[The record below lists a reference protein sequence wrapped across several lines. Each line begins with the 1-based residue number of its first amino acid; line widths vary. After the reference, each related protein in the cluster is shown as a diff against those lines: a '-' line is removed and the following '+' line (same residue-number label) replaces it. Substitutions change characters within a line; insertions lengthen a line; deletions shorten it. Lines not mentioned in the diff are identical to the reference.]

1 MKKLFLLLLS
11 ATIFSCSSELYE
23 NEIVVKEGLAYKK
36 DSNNLYSGLLVD
48 KYGEI
53 LGTYKK
59 GIIQPFGYGPLNLLP
74 PSKPILKYKDR
85 GIGQKNTGPY
95 KKTLHLI
102 PYTEL

>member
-48 KYGEI
+48 KYGET

-59 GIIQPFGYGPLNLLP
+59 GI
-74 PSKPILKYKDR
+74 KD
-85 GIGQKNTGPY
+85 GEWIEIDAKKGTQKKASYIKGTPDGEQV
-95 KKTLHLI
+95 T
-102 PYTEL
+102 